1 MNEVMIEKYT
11 KLLNTFQRV
20 ILNTKDEELKETTK
34 ESYVTF
40 IYELAILEHKDLAIY
55 EEMMKSLNIS
65 EEIIKTTLDNIK
77 IYNPNEQKSNE
88 NIVQEDL
95 SNTDIKND
103 ETIENKENIE
113 ENIESVK
120 EENAEENLEE
130 YIYINVYR
138 NKNSKIGDEFQKL
151 VLKLQEDLK
160 NPNDKSIKTWVNNY
174 VAFANHYQDVL
185 DKDKLIKYMYE
196 LFEKYDKEN
205 TYADKLSDFVKD
217 NEKDSLEKNNKVETP
232 IEDGKKEKI
241 NNAKEEK
248 PLKILNIKKS
258 FKSKKELAVLGT
270 TALIGIGGAILGTPG
285 LLVLPLAVIIHKLYK
300 SKGLTNNKLK
310 KFLMKYNYT
319 IDEETKELKDNNGEV
334 ITKDKIGKAKYEM
347 LKRYLLKLDGRKQD
361 GEIKTEYKKNKVAS
375 KLLNSKFVEKLKNLK
390 SKNESEGLEFEELEE
405 NQEMQKGMGKC

>member
-1 MNEVMIEKYT
+1 MIEKYT

-185 DKDKLIKYMYE
+185 DKDKLIIYMYE

-205 TYADKLSDFVKD
+205 TYADQLSDFVKD
-217 NEKDSLEKNNKVETP
+217 SEKDSLE
-232 IEDGKKEKI
+232 
-241 NNAKEEK
+241 
-248 PLKILNIKKS
+248 
-258 FKSKKELAVLGT
+258 
-270 TALIGIGGAILGTPG
+270 
-285 LLVLPLAVIIHKLYK
+285 
-300 SKGLTNNKLK
+300 
-310 KFLMKYNYT
+310 
-319 IDEETKELKDNNGEV
+319 
-334 ITKDKIGKAKYEM
+334 
-347 LKRYLLKLDGRKQD
+347 
-361 GEIKTEYKKNKVAS
+361 
-375 KLLNSKFVEKLKNLK
+375 
-390 SKNESEGLEFEELEE
+390 
-405 NQEMQKGMGKC
+405 